1 MKTITCIGHIT
12 RDHIVTPTSD
22 VSMPGGTTYYFSYG
36 INALLKSS
44 PLSAASVSY
53 RLVASL
59 AESDMKSVDDM
70 RAEGIDVTVVPSR
83 ETVFFENIYGADSNN
98 RRQQVLAK
106 ADPFTLSSIRD
117 IKADYIVLGSLL
129 ADDFPLDV
137 VRYLHGRGTVVL
149 DAQGYLREVRGTSV
163 VACPWSGKD
172 DFLRYIDILKVNE
185 HEAEVLTGEHDLRRA
200 AMMLHEQ
207 GVREVLLT
215 LGSYGSMVAADGNL
229 YDIPVVPERQKV
241 DATGCGD
248 SYVLGYLY
256 RRAQG
261 DSPRDAALFASAVA
275 TVNIEAHGPFR
286 ATEAEVLSR
295 LREMGL

>member
-1 MKTITCIGHIT
+1 
-12 RDHIVTPTSD
+12 
-22 VSMPGGTTYYFSYG
+22 MPGGTPSYFSYG
-36 INALLKSS
+36 NNAQLKSS
-44 PLSAASVSY
+44 PRSAASVSY

>member
-1 MKTITCIGHIT
+1 M
-12 RDHIVTPTSD
+12 
-22 VSMPGGTTYYFSYG
+22 
-36 INALLKSS
+36 
-44 PLSAASVSY
+44 
-53 RLVASL
+53 
-59 AESDMKSVDDM
+59 
-70 RAEGIDVTVVPSR
+70 
-83 ETVFFENIYGADSNN
+83 
-98 RRQQVLAK
+98 
-106 ADPFTLSSIRD
+106 
-117 IKADYIVLGSLL
+117 
-129 ADDFPLDV
+129 
-137 VRYLHGRGTVVL
+137 
-149 DAQGYLREVRGTSV
+149 
-163 VACPWSGKD
+163 
-172 DFLRYIDILKVNE
+172 
-185 HEAEVLTGEHDLRRA
+185 LTGEHDLRRA

>member
-1 MKTITCIGHIT
+1 
-12 RDHIVTPTSD
+12 
-22 VSMPGGTTYYFSYG
+22 MPGGTTYYFSYG

-44 PLSAASVSY
+44 PRSAASVSY

-137 VRYLHGRGTVVL
+137 VRYLHDRGTVVL

-215 LGSYGSMVAADGNL
+215 LGSYGSMVVADGNL

-248 SYVLGYLY
+248 S
-256 RRAQG
+256 
-261 DSPRDAALFASAVA
+261 A
-275 TVNIEAHGPFR
+275 TFTVVPR
-286 ATEAEVLSR
+286 ATAHVTPLSSPLPSR
-295 LREMGL
+295 R

>member
-44 PLSAASVSY
+44 PRSAASVSY

-129 ADDFPLDV
+129 ADDFPLMSCAICM
-137 VRYLHGRGTVVL
+137 GAAQWCSMPRGISARCV
-149 DAQGYLREVRGTSV
+149 AQ
-163 VACPWSGKD
+163 
-172 DFLRYIDILKVNE
+172 
-185 HEAEVLTGEHDLRRA
+185 
-200 AMMLHEQ
+200 
-207 GVREVLLT
+207 
-215 LGSYGSMVAADGNL
+215 
-229 YDIPVVPERQKV
+229 
-241 DATGCGD
+241 
-248 SYVLGYLY
+248 
-256 RRAQG
+256 
-261 DSPRDAALFASAVA
+261 
-275 TVNIEAHGPFR
+275 
-286 ATEAEVLSR
+286 VLSPAR
-295 LREMGL
+295 GVARMISSVILTS

>member
-22 VSMPGGTTYYFSYG
+22 VFMPGGTTYYFSYG

-44 PLSAASVSY
+44 PRSAASVSY

-83 ETVFFENIYGADSNN
+83 ETVFFENIYGVDSNN

>member
-44 PLSAASVSY
+44 PRSAASVSY

-137 VRYLHGRGTVVL
+137 VRYLHGCGTVVL

-241 DATGCGD
+241 DATG
-248 SYVLGYLY
+248 
-256 RRAQG
+256 
-261 DSPRDAALFASAVA
+261 
-275 TVNIEAHGPFR
+275 
-286 ATEAEVLSR
+286 
-295 LREMGL
+295 

>member
-44 PLSAASVSY
+44 PRSAASVSY

-172 DFLRYIDILKVNE
+172 DFLRYID
-185 HEAEVLTGEHDLRRA
+185 
-200 AMMLHEQ
+200 
-207 GVREVLLT
+207 
-215 LGSYGSMVAADGNL
+215 S
-229 YDIPVVPERQKV
+229 
-241 DATGCGD
+241 
-248 SYVLGYLY
+248 
-256 RRAQG
+256 
-261 DSPRDAALFASAVA
+261 
-275 TVNIEAHGPFR
+275 
-286 ATEAEVLSR
+286 
-295 LREMGL
+295 

>member
-1 MKTITCIGHIT
+1 
-12 RDHIVTPTSD
+12 
-22 VSMPGGTTYYFSYG
+22 
-36 INALLKSS
+36 
-44 PLSAASVSY
+44 
-53 RLVASL
+53 
-59 AESDMKSVDDM
+59 MKSVDDM

-137 VRYLHGRGTVVL
+137 VRYLHDRGTVVL

-229 YDIPVVPERQKV
+229 YAIPVVPERQKV